1 MMEDECVTHSLGN
14 DKETKVFRN
23 LAGTTSSLIQEQIIG
38 GMTYAIRGK
47 TIERYRDEI
56 CM

>member
-1 MMEDECVTHSLGN
+1 MEDECVTHSLGN